1 MTANE
6 YQRLASRTIRK
17 DLTVLGTEAHALH
30 GLSAEVG
37 EIHGLYQKTYQG
49 HPMDIEHL
57 KKEIG
62 DCLWFIA
69 ELCTANQFELEDI
82 MNMNINKLVK
92 RYPDGFKIEC
102 SMSRKDGDV

>member
-1 MTANE
+1 MTCNE

-17 DLTVLGTEAHALH
+17 DMTAIGMEAHALH

-49 HPMDIEHL
+49 HKMDAEHL

-62 DCLWFIA
+62 DVMWFLA
-69 ELCTANQFELEDI
+69 ELCTANQFKLNDI
-82 MNMNINKLVK
+82 MQMNIDKLMN
-92 RYPDGFKIEC
+92 RYPDGFDIEK
-102 SMSRKDGDV
+102 SINRKDGDV